1 MLVRG
6 ETKQDNYI
14 FISETI
20 NNSFNFQRYSLACSI
35 MDVLPTPTTTAT
47 NNKLFIKQLS
57 SSYVLYGVNLLLMV
71 LVTPFL
77 LDRLGA
83 EPYGIWLLCQNIA
96 TYFNLFN
103 LGFLS
108 NAIAQ
113 YATNT
118 PDNTQARNQLFSTLF
133 FSLVLFCSVS
143 FPAYWYIHEHF
154 DTLFKISTVHVLM
167 AKNVFSVVYIAFVT
181 LFLASTFDMILY
193 YVLGK
198 VITKNLIEIIRLLVL
213 NGGYVA
219 IILWGGEVFHIAVF
233 YLIIQLIVLICLYV
247 FAKRGVKLQLS
258 FTHFNVAL
266 FKSFFK
272 PGFNFLLLNLA
283 NMVIFAGDNIMI
295 SALIGVEQLV
305 LFSLSFKLSD
315 IAIRLINKIVDVKSP
330 LMINYIKAKEYGLL
344 KMEFN
349 KLIYW
354 SLGLSFV
361 AMVLIALFGKMV
373 LNLWLGDKYLFD
385 NTIIVLFAIFV
396 MVNSLYYVCWI
407 FLNLTGQHTRLSYVV
422 FIEIGLNIILSVIW
436 SNSFGLIGIALGTL
450 IASLLTSSW
459 FAYWECKKYFKS
471 HQANNRPLP
480 DEQGAQT

>member
-1 MLVRG
+1 M
-6 ETKQDNYI
+6 ED
-14 FISETI
+14 
-20 NNSFNFQRYSLACSI
+20 LASN
-35 MDVLPTPTTTAT
+35 VTTTS

-77 LDRLGA
+77 LERLGA

-118 PDNTQARNQLFSTLF
+118 PDNPEAKNQLFSTLF
-133 FSLVLFCSVS
+133 YALILFCSVS

-154 DTLFKISTVHVLM
+154 ETLFKISAAHVSM
-167 AKNVFSVVYIAFVT
+167 AKNVFSVVYIAFIT

-193 YVLGK
+193 YVLGN
-198 VITKNLIEIIRLLVL
+198 VMTKNLIEIIRLLVL
-213 NGGYVA
+213 NAGYVA
-219 IILWGGEVFHIAVF
+219 IILWGGEVFDIAIF
-233 YLIIQLIVLICLYV
+233 YLIIQVIVLICLYF
-247 FAKRGVKLQLS
+247 FAQREAKFQLS
-258 FTHFNVAL
+258 FRYFNFTL

-354 SLGLSFV
+354 SLVLSFI
-361 AMVLIALFGKMV
+361 AMLGISLFGKMA
-373 LNLWLGDKYLFD
+373 LNFWLGDKYLFD

-422 FIEIGLNIILSVIW
+422 FIEIGLNIILSVFL
-436 SNSFGLIGIALGTL
+436 SKSFGLAGIALGTI

-459 FAYWECKKYFKS
+459 FAYWECKRWLKNTPIPTRSLSKKF
-471 HQANNRPLP
+471 
-480 DEQGAQT
+480 

>member
-1 MLVRG
+1 M
-6 ETKQDNYI
+6 
-14 FISETI
+14 
-20 NNSFNFQRYSLACSI
+20 I
-35 MDVLPTPTTTAT
+35 M
-47 NNKLFIKQLS
+47 
-57 SSYVLYGVNLLLMV
+57 
-71 LVTPFL
+71 VTPFL
-77 LDRLGA
+77 LGRLGVA
-83 EPYGIWLLCQNIA
+83 AYGIWLLCQNIA

-118 PDNTQARNQLFSTLF
+118 PDNPEAKNQLFSTLF
-133 FSLVLFCSVS
+133 FSLVLFCLLS

-154 DTLFKISTVHVLM
+154 ETLFKIATVHVSM
-167 AKNVFSVVYIAFVT
+167 AKNVFSVVYIAFIT

-219 IILWGGEVFHIAVF
+219 IMLWGGEMDDMAIF
-233 YLIIQLIVLICLYV
+233 YLIIQLIVLICLYF
-247 FAKRGVKLQLS
+247 FAKREAKFQLS
-258 FTHFNVAL
+258 FAHFNVAL

-330 LMINYIKAKEYGLL
+330 LMIHYIKDKKYDLL
-344 KMEFN
+344 KIEFN

-354 SLGLSFV
+354 SLGLSFM
-361 AMVLIALFGKMV
+361 AMVGISLFGKMA
-373 LNLWLGDKYLFD
+373 LNFWLGDKYLFD

-422 FIEIGLNIILSVIW
+422 FIEIGLNILLSIFL
-436 SNSFGLIGIALGTL
+436 SKSLGLIGIALGTL
-450 IASLLTSSW
+450 IASILTSSW
-459 FAYWECKKYFKS
+459 FAYWECYRYFKS
-471 HQANNRPLP
+471 HTTNALP
-480 DEQGAQT
+480 FRDEHGQPSDNHSLTNSVKRYGLLL